1 MISWGN
7 NHVVIGEYINA
18 IEDACDVCAAKEKR
32 LYYCE
37 QSYFVLYGMP
47 LAPTKKTY
55 YKSCSHCKARLKLR
69 STDAMLPAVQRA
81 MPVGFNLRYWWGWLV
96 IAAVAVALWQLVESL
111 DR

>member
-7 NHVVIGEYINA
+7 NNVVIGEYTDTM
-18 IEDACDVCAAKEKR
+18 ESACDVCAAKEKR
-32 LYYCE
+32 PYYCE
-37 QSYFVLYGMP
+37 QSYFVLYGLP

-69 STDAMLPAVQRA
+69 STDPMLVTLQREIPA
-81 MPVGFNLRYWWGWLV
+81 GFNLRYWWGWLV
-96 IAAVAVALWQLVESL
+96 IGAIALALWQLVASF